1 MALTLPSISYEPILG
16 VPHMSIKIINIAHAL
31 IIFFMRDDRL
41 NLTQGVQV
49 ILKIK
54 SMKSMNFRKIY
65 DIYESKKKIY
75 EIYEYFQPSKAR
87 FHILL
92 EARRAD
98 REWASTI
105 RPEGSLPQA
114 HILENMYLSLVSM
127 HLSIIN
133 CCFYHFWP
141 ILSHFWFFL
150 WK

>member
-1 MALTLPSISYEPILG
+1 MALTLPSISCEPILG

-98 REWASTI
+98 SE
-105 RPEGSLPQA
+105 
-114 HILENMYLSLVSM
+114 
-127 HLSIIN
+127 
-133 CCFYHFWP
+133 
-141 ILSHFWFFL
+141 
-150 WK
+150 

>member
-98 REWASTI
+98 RE
-105 RPEGSLPQA
+105 
-114 HILENMYLSLVSM
+114 
-127 HLSIIN
+127 
-133 CCFYHFWP
+133 
-141 ILSHFWFFL
+141 
-150 WK
+150 